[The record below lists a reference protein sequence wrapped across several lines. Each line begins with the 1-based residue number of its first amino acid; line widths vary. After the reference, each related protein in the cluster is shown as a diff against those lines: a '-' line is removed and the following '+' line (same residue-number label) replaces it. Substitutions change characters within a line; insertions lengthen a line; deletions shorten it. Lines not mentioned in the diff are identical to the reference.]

1 MKKERFLGGPDR
13 EKERFFVFGGTE
25 PGKRTVFSFWGDR
38 EKERFFTFWGDRGPP
53 GEKNEEHDHGGEQ
66 YS

>member
-38 EKERFFTFWGDRGPP
+38 EKERFFTFWGDRAA
-53 GEKNEEHDHGGEQ
+53 GENTTMVNN
-66 YS
+66 SS